1 MADRRKRSPAVR
13 FFRRNGLY
21 IIIVCVLLLVVG
33 AVFAVVGQVKRLSPV
48 KQEAPSQSASETAQ
62 QPAQEQTASDAS
74 AETGNEET
82 PEEAADESVYAPPF
96 AGKTV
101 LLADGKLVMT
111 FDGQQ
116 LTMKETDGLTS
127 LTDTE
132 GLKTARLDVQK
143 LQADV
148 SLFKQSELE
157 RICIG
162 VVQAYYYLA
171 PETKDFTVTDG
182 GWSGDCFAATVNAP
196 AYDTEAPV
204 TARVALWKLDGKS
217 WCVSAICPE
226 GEDGST
232 VFAAFSSIEPLGGKQ
247 LAEETP

>member
-33 AVFAVVGQVKRLSPV
+33 AVFAVVGQVKRLSPA
-48 KQEAPSQSASETAQ
+48 KQEELPQSASETVQ
-62 QPAQEQTASDAS
+62 QPEQEQTASDAS
-74 AETGNEET
+74 GETASEET
-82 PEEAADESVYAPPF
+82 PVDDNAYVPPF
-96 AGKTV
+96 SGRTA
-101 LLADGKLVMT
+101 LLADSGLVIT
-111 FDGQQ
+111 FD
-116 LTMKETDGLTS
+116 ETALSWEEAENLISLTS
-127 LTDTE
+127 TN
-132 GLKTARLDVQK
+132 GAQKTRLDVQK

-171 PETKDFTVTDG
+171 PETKNVTVTDA
-182 GWSGDCFAATVNAP
+182 GWNGDCFAATVNAP

-204 TARVALWKLDGKS
+204 TARVALWKANGKS
-217 WCVSAICPE
+217 WCVSTICPE
-226 GEDGST
+226 GEDGAA
-232 VFAAFSSIEPLGGKQ
+232 VFAAFSSIEPLGGKH
-247 LAEETP
+247 LTEETP